1 VLIKTRSV
9 QEAQEE
15 KERAEARKAQAKLKK
30 IQKFSWADE
39 EAKVK
44 IYIDLD

>member
-1 VLIKTRSV
+1 MK
-9 QEAQEE
+9 
-15 KERAEARKAQAKLKK
+15 KKK

-44 IYIDLD
+44 IYIDNAQFSGEVVEA